1 MENLERL
8 GWVRLFSTA
17 FAGAAL
23 PKPAQYLLFSTA
35 SAGAALT
42 QLVPVYVVFG
52 CDVLRTCFFFCGLDF
67 VVFLIIFMEVIEAPT
82 F

>member
-1 MENLERL
+1 MENLDGL
-8 GWVRLFSTA
+8 SWVQLFSTA

-35 SAGAALT
+35 SAGAALP

-52 CDVLRTCFFFCGLDF
+52 CDVLRTSFFFCGLDV
-67 VVFLIIFMEVIEAPT
+67 VVFLKLYGGN
-82 F
+82 